1 MFLNK
6 TERFEKSEQGFTLIE
21 VLIAMSI
28 FAVGILAVAT
38 MQISFVQGN
47 ASSRRYTEASIL
59 AGDRAEQL
67 MALSYDDP
75 DLDPAGNPHQ
85 EDGGNNYT
93 VMWTIV
99 EDIPLTNT
107 KTISIA
113 VVWKYRGFNKS
124 VTLNCI
130 RANT

>member
-6 TERFEKSEQGFTLIE
+6 TERSEKSEQGFTLIE
-21 VLIAMSI
+21 VLIAMAI
-28 FAVGILAVAT
+28 FAIGILAVAT

-67 MALSYDDP
+67 MALDYDDP
-75 DLDPAGNPHQ
+75 DIDPAGNPHQ
-85 EDGGNNYT
+85 VDGGNNYT
-93 VMWTIV
+93 VVWTVV

-107 KTISIA
+107 KTINIA
-113 VVWKYRGFNKS
+113 VWWKYRGSNKS
-124 VTLNCI
+124 VTLSCI